1 MIKKLRMKFVAI
13 NMSIVTIML
22 CVILGLVFYFT
33 RANLE
38 TESIAM
44 MQTLAAQPFRLSVP
58 TEQAKEVRLPYFIVQ
73 LGPYGT
79 VLNSDGGFFDLSND
93 ELLSHLV
100 GEAFLETRNLGV
112 IKEYNLRYYKATTP
126 IGQRLVF
133 TDISSEVST
142 LNSLT
147 RTCLLIGGFSF
158 VLFLAVSIILSKW
171 AIRPVEQAW
180 TQQRQFVA
188 DASHELKTPLAVI
201 MTNAELLNSPDY
213 DPQKKSQFTDH
224 ILTMSRQMKGLVE
237 QLLALARTDAAEKR
251 CPFQRINLSTLVEN
265 AALPFEASFFER
277 GLTLDVQ
284 TQPSI
289 ILSGAEGQLQQVVE
303 ILLDNARKYST
314 PGGGT
319 WVTVQRQG
327 KKCTVAVKNQGD
339 PISEKDLPNLFKRFY
354 RADKARSRDGS
365 FGLGLSIAE
374 SIVNQ
379 HKGKI
384 WAESKDG
391 LNCFYVELPC
401 QQNIS

>member
-158 VLFLAVSIILSKW
+158 VLFLAASIILSKW

-188 DASHELKTPLAVI
+188 DALPRIENPPCSY
-201 MTNAELLNSPDY
+201 Y
-213 DPQKKSQFTDH
+213 DQRR
-224 ILTMSRQMKGLVE
+224 IVE
-237 QLLALARTDAAEKR
+237 Q
-251 CPFQRINLSTLVEN
+251 P
-265 AALPFEASFFER
+265 
-277 GLTLDVQ
+277 GL
-284 TQPSI
+284 
-289 ILSGAEGQLQQVVE
+289 
-303 ILLDNARKYST
+303 
-314 PGGGT
+314 
-319 WVTVQRQG
+319 
-327 KKCTVAVKNQGD
+327 
-339 PISEKDLPNLFKRFY
+339 
-354 RADKARSRDGS
+354 
-365 FGLGLSIAE
+365 
-374 SIVNQ
+374 
-379 HKGKI
+379 
-384 WAESKDG
+384 
-391 LNCFYVELPC
+391 
-401 QQNIS
+401 